1 MITTI
6 FIILIAVFAVV
17 YVALPLI
24 TPKATDP
31 LPDDRDPVLLDL
43 VEERDAL
50 YRAIQEL
57 SDREDLPTDRKTQ
70 LRTRYEAKAAGVLNK
85 IDAREAQLA
94 GRAPRVG
101 APARRSATWPTVA
114 MLAALVAMALALPTF
129 VLPRIGQDATVT
141 TTDIPAAQRIVSLRE
156 ETQKNPSVDAFGA
169 LADAYLEVG
178 EVELAEQALMR
189 ALDMSGNKAAVYQ
202 RLAVIYLQRDLREAQ
217 HWLELAREES
227 PTDPDTLYFLG
238 EVAFTLGQLPRAQAE
253 FEALVALPDFVPDDW
268 VTGRVNLLRDIV
280 PRAELAAAEPTMEHL
295 LDLGDTLWE
304 HEQYERAL
312 EAYYRVLIEHDAD
325 HVHSLAR
332 AGQAIGIAGR
342 ADDAASVIQ
351 RAALLAGGVEHL
363 EQSAILMLAD
373 AEFELENYEQAA
385 EAYGLFIE
393 QATQVASTVRD
404 RFASATA
411 LAAGLPD
418 PAAERMAVA
427 QVGQQV
433 FQLECAQCHGPSGE
447 GGIGTRLA
455 GNPRAANES
464 NVLSAVRFGRG
475 SMPGFMGTLSD
486 DEITAVTE
494 YVRQNIAGAR

>member
-6 FIILIAVFAVV
+6 FIILIAAFAVV

-24 TPKATDP
+24 TPRATDP

-57 SDREDLPTDRKTQ
+57 GERADLPEERKTQ

-85 IDAREAQLA
+85 IDAREAQLT
-94 GRAPRVG
+94 GRAPRKP
-101 APARRSATWPTVA
+101 APARRGASWPTVA

-156 ETQKNPSVDAFGA
+156 ETQRNPSVEAFGA

-178 EVELAEQALMR
+178 EVDLAEQALTR

-217 HWLELAREES
+217 NWLELARTES

-238 EVAFTLGQLPRAQAE
+238 EVAFTLGQLPRALTE
-253 FEALVALPDFVPDDW
+253 FETLVALPDFVPDDW

-280 PRAELAAAEPTMEHL
+280 PKAELAAAEPTLEHL
-295 LDLGDTLWE
+295 LDLGDTLWQ

-312 EAYYRVLIEHDAD
+312 EAYYRALIEHDAD

-342 ADDAASVIQ
+342 ADDAASVIN
-351 RAALLAGGVEHL
+351 RAALLAGGIAQL
-363 EQSAILMLAD
+363 EDSAVLMLAD

-385 EAYGLFIE
+385 AAYELYTSRV
-393 QATQVASTVRD
+393 AQVPSSVQSRLS
-404 RFASATA
+404 SATA

-418 PAAERMAVA
+418 PAAERIALA

-433 FQLECAQCHGPSGE
+433 FQLECAQCHGPSGQ
-447 GGIGTRLA
+447 GGVGTRLA

-475 SMPGFMGTLSD
+475 SMPAFMGTLSD

-494 YVRQNIAGAR
+494 YVRVEIAGAR